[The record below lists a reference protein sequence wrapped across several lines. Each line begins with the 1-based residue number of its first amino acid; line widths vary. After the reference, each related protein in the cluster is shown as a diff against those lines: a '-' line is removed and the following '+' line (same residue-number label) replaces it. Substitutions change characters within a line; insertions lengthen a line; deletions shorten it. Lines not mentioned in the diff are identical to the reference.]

1 MMEFKLIAVFLT
13 LSLLNTANALE
24 CYECFDVAKCRGEQK
39 DHVVQC
45 SNNTAQN
52 MVLAAGFFYPNLTA
66 ALVYNGNYQCT
77 ALQFTPQGAQNV
89 SLMAKGCMFETKE
102 SLCKLEAK
110 IPNGN
115 FSCKATPL
123 LHLFVLHAL
132 QLKLPFGI
140 FASSLHRD
148 SFVSNMQPLAIND
161 TFWAPCGV
169 NCNAVHW

>member
-13 LSLLNTANALE
+13 VSLLNTANALE

-52 MVLAAGFFYPNLTA
+52 MVLAAGFFYPNLTG
-66 ALVYNGNYQCT
+66 ALVYNGKYQCT

-115 FSCKATPL
+115 FSCKACNTNKCNSGVALGWSML
-123 LHLFVLHAL
+123 LMA
-132 QLKLPFGI
+132 
-140 FASSLHRD
+140 ASLI
-148 SFVSNMQPLAIND
+148 VSSWVAK
-161 TFWAPCGV
+161 
-169 NCNAVHW
+169 